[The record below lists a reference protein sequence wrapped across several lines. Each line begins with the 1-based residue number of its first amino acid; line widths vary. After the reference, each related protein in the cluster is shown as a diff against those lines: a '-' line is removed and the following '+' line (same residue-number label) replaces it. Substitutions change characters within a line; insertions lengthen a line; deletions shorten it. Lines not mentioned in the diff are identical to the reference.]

1 MKMFNIF
8 SLPIVLFSLPNVV
21 QTSIYIMCVRHATY
35 YQLINL
41 ISINN
46 FMTLHDYNN
55 NCYIYMYF
63 NKSLASP

>member
-21 QTSIYIMCVRHATY
+21 QTSIYIMCVRHATIN
-35 YQLINL
+35 QL
-41 ISINN
+41 N
-46 FMTLHDYNN
+46 FNKQFYMTLHDYNN

>member
-8 SLPIVLFSLPNVV
+8 SLPIVLFSLPMLCKRVY
-21 QTSIYIMCVRHATY
+21 TSCVCAM
-35 YQLINL
+35 QLSINL